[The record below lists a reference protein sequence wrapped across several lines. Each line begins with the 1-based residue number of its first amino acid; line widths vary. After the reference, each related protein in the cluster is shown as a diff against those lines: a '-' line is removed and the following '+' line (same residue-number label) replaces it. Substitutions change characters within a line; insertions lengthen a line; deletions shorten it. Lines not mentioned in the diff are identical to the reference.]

1 MIDRSVAPTDDDR
14 PQRRP
19 PPPLIDAIVALAS
32 VPWSPVV
39 AIATAM

>member
-1 MIDRSVAPTDDDR
+1 MIDRSVAPSDDR